1 MGLVGLGRVIGS
13 QKTARRPFSR
23 GGLKGFGSANPV
35 PPAPL
40 PPSPLLDKIEDWET
54 PVEGA
59 RAIREAALGVAVCRM
74 GRLISGF
81 TVAVGGL
88 PEEVVADLLDDD
100 LKGLNEDDDPLELV
114 VVATGTGVTTTAS
127 TGLVASDDT
136 TVAVDEAALV
146 DVAAGCDDGDVELVT
161 AVVVDDDD
169 GLVMVVVVGLVIVV
183 ALLLFIAVHIVW
195 GLAEAGGGKGDDAA
209 GDVTVDAFGSKLP
222 VV

>member
-23 GGLKGFGSANPV
+23 GGLKGSGSANPV

-146 DVAAGCDDGDVELVT
+146 DV
-161 AVVVDDDD
+161 
-169 GLVMVVVVGLVIVV
+169 VV